1 MPVILKSP
9 KVVLALLAGIVL
21 PLVALLAS
29 AAILSEEK
37 VR

>member
-1 MPVILKSP
+1 MSNVLVNP

-37 VR
+37 RR